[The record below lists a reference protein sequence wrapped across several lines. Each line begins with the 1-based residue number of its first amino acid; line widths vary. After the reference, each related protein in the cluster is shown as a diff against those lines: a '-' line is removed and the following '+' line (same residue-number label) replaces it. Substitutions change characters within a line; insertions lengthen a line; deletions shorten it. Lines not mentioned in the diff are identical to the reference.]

1 MSTYYY
7 YVLVALFLVIVLFI
21 RYLMQKRKN
30 VPVELFAQGLRNEN
44 SGDYAAAVTTY
55 KSALLEFKKKKH
67 NNSDLENKIVEK
79 LKVLHT
85 IIEYERSFQS
95 RK

>member
-7 YVLVALFLVIVLFI
+7 VLIALFIAIVIFI
-21 RYLMQKRKN
+21 RYMIQKRKS
-30 VPVELFAQGLRNEN
+30 VPVELFAEALRNEN
-44 SGDYAAAVTTY
+44 SGDYATAVTNY
-55 KSALLEFKKKKH
+55 KTALLEFRKKKRY
-67 NNSDLENKIVEK
+67 NSDLENKIVEK

-85 IIEYERSFQS
+85 IIEYESSFQS